1 MRIKYFED
9 TDTALFEIG
18 TAPTVETRELS
29 EDVTLD
35 FDAQGH
41 VVSITLE
48 HASARSDLSEIS
60 FQRLASEKAPKRDSG
75 LSID

>member
-41 VVSITLE
+41 VVLFWFSVNWKKQAGGL
-48 HASARSDLSEIS
+48 RSGQVG
-60 FQRLASEKAPKRDSG
+60 FVV
-75 LSID
+75 